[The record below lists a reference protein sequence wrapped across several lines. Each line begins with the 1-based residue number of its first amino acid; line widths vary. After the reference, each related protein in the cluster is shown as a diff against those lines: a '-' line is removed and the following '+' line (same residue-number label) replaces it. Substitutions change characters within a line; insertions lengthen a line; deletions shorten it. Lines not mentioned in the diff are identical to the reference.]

1 MPKKI
6 GLNLVYNQK
15 IFRGFIGI
23 PLQRSFRKLNVAFRK
38 RLNKPRVIEVEKEI
52 EKIVEVEK
60 EVEKIVEVEK
70 EVIKEVPVEKVV
82 IQKVEVPKEII
93 RKEMVYVPLY
103 SVDGGLIDSTNK
115 LKNAKPEIDNND
127 EKPKPSSKTKK

>member
-1 MPKKI
+1 M
-6 GLNLVYNQK
+6 
-15 IFRGFIGI
+15 
-23 PLQRSFRKLNVAFRK
+23 
-38 RLNKPRVIEVEKEI
+38 
-52 EKIVEVEK
+52 
-60 EVEKIVEVEK
+60 
-70 EVIKEVPVEKVV
+70 
-82 IQKVEVPKEII
+82 PKEII

>member
-1 MPKKI
+1 MIIQYGFGKEI
-6 GLNLVYNQK
+6 TNGNRTAYNRYLK
-15 IFRGFIGI
+15 
-23 PLQRSFRKLNVAFRK
+23 RSFRKLNVAFRK
-38 RLNKPRVIEVEKEI
+38 RLNKPRVIEVEK
-52 EKIVEVEK
+52 
-60 EVEKIVEVEK
+60 EVEK